1 MEIEPHPIADE
12 RRRTHFIGVCLR
24 ASAVINKKHWFG
36 WFAIAVPTAY
46 ILCNP
51 ITALAQTKNL
61 INQATYT
68 YTDSNTNSQFQ
79 GISSQIDIKPIQL
92 IDPQGRILGCN
103 GQPLSDYNGFSVGL
117 YETNSNDPTGTE
129 LGRLVSLTPTELPDI
144 PNNAVARGVQP
155 NTTNNNPFVLTNSSE
170 GKYNFL
176 LDPSKGQVTPGK
188 TYILVVNPPENS
200 IYSQRRIKISILE
213 SAANTQ
219 NNVVRYL
226 AASLDGQP
234 ISITG
239 ETSYQGTV
247 VLIPNAEL
255 VGLNLFAFE
264 FDVGM
269 CQTQQ
274 VQIIKTGDRATA
286 EPGDTVI
293 YRLSVKNKSDAALNE
308 LVITDTLPL
317 GFTFIS
323 KSVRGEFDRQAV
335 TVTVE
340 GQGATVRLRTSI
352 PIPPNKV
359 LNIAYAAQLSP
370 DSVRG
375 SGRNSAIVNAQR
387 VDNNFAVKDGPATHQ
402 LKVRPGIVSDCGT
415 IIGRVFVDKN
425 FDGEQQTGEPGVPNA
440 VIFLE
445 DGNRITTDVNG
456 LFSVANVLP
465 GNHTGVLDLSSLSG
479 YTLAP
484 NLYFRERNSQSRLV
498 RLEPGGMVRMNFAV
512 TPAFHE
518 EVEK

>member
-1 MEIEPHPIADE
+1 M
-12 RRRTHFIGVCLR
+12 
-24 ASAVINKKHWFG
+24 G
-36 WFAIAVPTAY
+36 WFAIAVPTTC

-51 ITALAQTKNL
+51 TPALAQAKNL

-92 IDPQGRILGCN
+92 IDPQGRILGCS

-117 YETNSNDPTGTE
+117 YESNPNDPTGTE
-129 LGRLVSLTPTELPDI
+129 LGRLVSLTPTEFPDL
-144 PNNAVARGVQP
+144 PNNGVARGVQP

-170 GKYNFL
+170 GQYNFL

-188 TYILVVNPPENS
+188 TYILVINPPQNS

-213 SAANTQ
+213 SSGQ

-226 AASLDGQP
+226 ATSLDGQP
-234 ISITG
+234 ISITE

-293 YRLSVKNKSDAALNE
+293 YRLSVKNKSDIELNN

-317 GFTFIS
+317 GFSFVS
-323 KSVRGEFDRQAV
+323 KSVRGEFDAQAV

-340 GQGATVRLRTSI
+340 GQGATVRLQTSV
-352 PIPPNKV
+352 PIPPGKV
-359 LNIAYAAQLSP
+359 LNIAYGAQLSP

-387 VDNNFAVKDGPATHQ
+387 ADNNFAVKDGPATHQ

-518 EVEK
+518 EVKK